1 MEDARPFLS
10 RAKQFFGSFM
20 FLNCATVDKHRGL
33 TMVNIKVA
41 SRSKAIEYAIRDV
54 IVNAG
59 QITKTGKK
67 IFHLN
72 IGDPVA
78 FDFPTPQH
86 IKDALIEAVQSGNN
100 NYSPSEGVP
109 ELRQAIAEKEKR
121 VNDVNVP
128 PENVLITS
136 GVSEGIRMLISALIE
151 KGDEIL
157 VPGPPYSPYIS
168 YSKAY
173 DGTPVSYETVEE
185 ENWQPNIDD
194 LRNKISEKT
203 RAIVINNPNNPTG
216 ALYREKKVRQILD
229 VAGEHELLI
238 LSDEIYDQ
246 IRYVE
251 DYVSTANLAKDLPVV
266 VLNGFSK
273 VYLMTGWRLGY
284 MYFYEPNGELQELKK
299 AIEKEQRIR
308 ICASTPAQMAGIAAM
323 RGPQDHVKELV
334 EKLKLRRDYAWKRLN
349 EIDGVSCAKPEGA
362 FYVFPK
368 IHDVGSKWKTDM
380 EFAVELLKETGVLL
394 VHGSGFDPKYGAG
407 HVRGVFLPPVRILEQ
422 ALNEIERFIRK
433 N

>member
-1 MEDARPFLS
+1 MTC
-10 RAKQFFGSFM
+10 KFFGSFM
-20 FLNCATVDKHRGL
+20 FANCATVHYYREL
-33 TMVNIKVA
+33 TVVKVKVTA
-41 SRSKAIEYAIRDV
+41 RSKAIEYAIRDV

-59 QITKTGKK
+59 PITKTGKK
-67 IFHLN
+67 MFYLN

-86 IKDALIEAVQSGNN
+86 IKQAMIEAVQSGNN

-109 ELRQAIAEKEKR
+109 ELRQTIVEKEKR
-121 VNDVNVP
+121 VNDVNVSAD
-128 PENVLITS
+128 NVLITS
-136 GVSEGIRMLISALIE
+136 GVSEGIRMLLSSLIE
-151 KGDEIL
+151 KGDELL

-168 YSKAY
+168 YSKVY
-173 DGTPVSYETVEE
+173 DGTPVSYETIEE

-194 LRNKISEKT
+194 MRSKISEKT

-216 ALYREKKVRQILD
+216 ALYRRKTVKQMLN
-229 VAGEHELLI
+229 VAGEHDLLV

-246 IRYVE
+246 IRYVK
-251 DYVSTANLAKDLPVV
+251 DYVSTAHLAKDLPVV
-266 VLNGFSK
+266 GLNGFSK

-284 MYFYEPNGELQELKK
+284 MYFYDPNDELQELKK

-308 ICASTPAQMAGIAAM
+308 ICASTPAQIAGIAAL

-334 EKLKLRRDYAWKRLN
+334 EKLRVRRDYAWNRLN
-349 EIDGVSCAKPEGA
+349 EIEGVSCAKPEGA

-380 EFAVELLKETGVLL
+380 AFAVELLKETGVLL
-394 VHGSGFDPKYGAG
+394 VHGSGFDPVYGAG
-407 HVRGVFLPPVRILEQ
+407 HVRGVFLPPIEMLEQ
-422 ALNEIERFIRK
+422 AFNEIERFIK
-433 N
+433 KK

>member
-1 MEDARPFLS
+1 
-10 RAKQFFGSFM
+10 
-20 FLNCATVDKHRGL
+20 
-33 TMVNIKVA
+33 MVKVKVTE
-41 SRSKAIEYAIRDV
+41 RSKAIEYAIRDV

-59 QITKTGKK
+59 PITKMGKK
-67 IFHLN
+67 MFYLN

-86 IKDALIEAVQSGNN
+86 IKQALIKAVQSGNN

-121 VNDVNVP
+121 VNDLNITA
-128 PENVLITS
+128 ENVLITS
-136 GVSEGIRMLISALIE
+136 GVSEGIRMLISSLIE

-194 LRNKISEKT
+194 LRGKISEKT

-216 ALYREKKVRQILD
+216 ALYRRKMVKQMLD

-251 DYVSTANLAKDLPVV
+251 DYVSTAHLAKDLPVV
-266 VLNGFSK
+266 GLNGFSK

-284 MYFYEPNGELQELKK
+284 MYFHEPNGELQELKK

-308 ICASTPAQMAGIAAM
+308 ICSSTPAQMAGIAAL
-323 RGPQDHVKELV
+323 RGPQDHVKTLV
-334 EKLKLRRDYAWKRLN
+334 EKLKVRRDYAWKRLN

-362 FYVFPK
+362 FYFFPK

-394 VHGSGFDPKYGAG
+394 VHGSGFDPVYGAG
-407 HVRGVFLPPVRILEQ
+407 HIRGVFLPPIETLEQ
-422 ALNEIERFIRK
+422 AFNEMERFIK
-433 N
+433 KK

>member
-1 MEDARPFLS
+1 
-10 RAKQFFGSFM
+10 M
-20 FLNCATVDKHRGL
+20 FANCATVHYYRGL
-33 TMVNIKVA
+33 TVVKVKVTA
-41 SRSKAIEYAIRDV
+41 RSKAIEYAIRDV

-59 QITKTGKK
+59 PITKTGKK
-67 IFHLN
+67 MFYLN

-86 IKDALIEAVQSGNN
+86 IKQALIEAVQSGNN

-109 ELRQAIAEKEKR
+109 ELRRAIVEKEKR
-121 VNDVNVP
+121 VNDVSVSAD
-128 PENVLITS
+128 NVLITS
-136 GVSEGIRMLISALIE
+136 GVSEGIRMLLSSLIE
-151 KGDEIL
+151 KGDELL

-168 YSKAY
+168 YSKVY

-194 LRNKISEKT
+194 MRSKISEKT

-216 ALYREKKVRQILD
+216 ALYRRKTVKQMLD
-229 VAGEHELLI
+229 VAGEHDLLV

-246 IRYVE
+246 IRYVK
-251 DYVSTANLAKDLPVV
+251 DYVSTAHLAKDLPVV
-266 VLNGFSK
+266 GLNGFSK

-284 MYFYEPNGELQELKK
+284 MYFYDPNGELQELKK

-308 ICASTPAQMAGIAAM
+308 ICASTPAQMAGIAAL

-334 EKLKLRRDYAWKRLN
+334 EKLRVRRDYAWNRLN
-349 EIDGVSCAKPEGA
+349 EIEGVSCAKPEGA

-368 IHDVGSKWKTDM
+368 IHDVGSRWKTDM

-394 VHGSGFDPKYGAG
+394 VHGSGFDPVYGAG
-407 HVRGVFLPPVRILEQ
+407 HVRGVFLPPIGMLEQ
-422 ALNEIERFIRK
+422 AFNEIERFIKRK
-433 N
+433 

>member
-1 MEDARPFLS
+1 
-10 RAKQFFGSFM
+10 
-20 FLNCATVDKHRGL
+20 V
-33 TMVNIKVA
+33 VKVKVTA
-41 SRSKAIEYAIRDV
+41 RSKAIEYAIRDV
-54 IVNAG
+54 IANAG
-59 QITKTGKK
+59 PITKTGKK
-67 IFHLN
+67 MFYLN

-86 IKDALIEAVQSGNN
+86 IKQALIEAVQSGNN

-128 PENVLITS
+128 GENVLITS

-157 VPGPPYSPYIS
+157 VPGPAYSPYIS

-173 DGTPVSYETVEE
+173 DGTPITYETVEE

-194 LRNKISEKT
+194 LRRKISEKT

-216 ALYREKKVRQILD
+216 ALYRRKMVKQILN
-229 VAGEHELLI
+229 VAGEHDLLI

-251 DYVSTANLAKDLPVV
+251 DYVSTAHLAKDLPVV
-266 VLNGFSK
+266 GLNGFSK

-284 MYFYEPNGELQELKK
+284 MYFYEPNGELQELKE

-308 ICASTPAQMAGIAAM
+308 ICASTPAQMAGIAAL

-334 EKLKLRRDYAWKRLN
+334 EKLRLRRDYAWKRLN
-349 EIDGVSCAKPEGA
+349 EIEGVSCAKPEGA

-368 IHDVGSKWKTDM
+368 IHGVGSKWKTDM

-394 VHGSGFDPKYGAG
+394 VHGSGFDPVYGAG
-407 HVRGVFLPPVRILEQ
+407 HVRGVFLPPVATLEQ
-422 ALNEIERFIRK
+422 AFNEVERFIK
-433 N
+433 KK